1 VNAAGLTAAH
11 GDAIVCERVDK
22 SFGPVRALDGAELR
36 VQCGRIAALLG
47 ENGAGKSTLV
57 RVIAGE
63 LSPDAGRVQVNGSVG
78 IVRQQLSI
86 VPELTVLENLA
97 FGAETAAGQPG
108 RWGRLVGR
116 VDWRALRDRA
126 SALAERTH
134 LHVPLERN
142 AGELPPG
149 VQQRAEL
156 LGALLRGARVL
167 LLDEPTSYLTP
178 HEVDMLFA
186 VIRGLVA
193 DGVSTVFI
201 SHKLREVADHCD
213 EVTVLRKGRT
223 VARFDG
229 RPFDLTAIGRSMTGE
244 RSKASNNGAQK
255 RAAVPATTQ
264 AATGRERLLSA
275 AQGALWVEAGEIIG
289 VAGVAGN
296 GQDEL
301 FFTLAGLARDPRF
314 TPIELRGD
322 DVTLIRTWERRMRG
336 LRLIP
341 ADLRSAGIVASA
353 SVTDNVV
360 TAMVR
365 DELRGRLGRLRR
377 GAATDDAG
385 SLIADSRIVA
395 TGPSQL
401 AGELSGGN
409 QQRLM
414 VARELRGEATVVI
427 AHEPTRGADFSA
439 AAAIDERLRAF
450 AAAGGAVLLITSDL
464 DELLALSNRVHV
476 LRDGVLSRSLARG
489 RLSHGRL
496 GELLGGLDADEDDN
510 EIALRGRWP

>member
-1 VNAAGLTAAH
+1 MSAAGLSTAPAE
-11 GDAIVCERVDK
+11 AIVCERVDK
-22 SFGPVRALDGAELR
+22 SFGRVRALHGAELR
-36 VQCGRIAALLG
+36 VPCGRIAALLG

-63 LSPDAGRVQVNGSVG
+63 LLPDAGRVQVNGSVG

-97 FGAETAAGQPG
+97 FGAETAAGRRR
-108 RWGRLVGR
+108 RWGGVVGR
-116 VDWRALRDRA
+116 IDWKALRERA
-126 SALAERTH
+126 GAVAEQTR
-134 LHVPLERN
+134 LEVPLERN

-178 HEVDMLFA
+178 HEVDRLFA
-186 VIRGLVA
+186 VIRGLA
-193 DGVSTVFI
+193 EDGVSTVFI
-201 SHKLREVADHCD
+201 SHKLREIADHCD
-213 EVTVLRKGRT
+213 EVTVLSKGRT
-223 VARFDG
+223 VARFDR
-229 RPFDLTAIGRSMTGE
+229 RPFDLAAIGRTMTGE
-244 RSKASNNGAQK
+244 NPTVSGNRARNGVRVEANGRSGTS
-255 RAAVPATTQ
+255 P
-264 AATGRERLLSA
+264 ERLLSVA
-275 AQGALWVEAGEIIG
+275 DGALSVASGEIVG

-301 FFTLAGLARDPRF
+301 FSTLAGLEHGPRF
-314 TPIELRGD
+314 TPVELCGE
-322 DVTLIRTWERRMRG
+322 DVTQIRTWGRRRRG

-353 SVTDNVV
+353 TVTDNVV
-360 TAMVR
+360 TAMVS

-377 GAATDDAG
+377 GTATDQTG
-385 SLIADSRIVA
+385 SLIGEARIVA

-414 VARELRGEATVVI
+414 VARELRGEVAVVV
-427 AHEPTRGADFSA
+427 AHEPTRGVDFAA

-450 AAAGGAVLLITSDL
+450 ARAGGAVLLITSDL
-464 DELLALSNRVHV
+464 DELLALSDRVHV
-476 LRDGVLSRSLARG
+476 LRDGVLSRSLAREE
-489 RLSHGRL
+489 LSLGRL
-496 GELLGGLDADEDDN
+496 GELLGGLDADGNGD
-510 EIALRGRWP
+510 AMAPRGRAP